1 MAPEEEQEDREENT
15 QGSLEEGSVAPSQGA
30 GLPPSPAP
38 HSQHPAGTQQ
48 GEEEDEMAKHLPS
61 VWHRP
66 FLAESG
72 LSRLM
77 NEVFGDFSDVGFDIS
92 PSVGKTD
99 VYEKDGNVI
108 YEIELPGIKKDEVE
122 IKIDQGR
129 LTISGETKR
138 SEEVK
143 QEDYFRIGRRYGRFH
158 RSLPLPADI
167 KDETEISVSLKH
179 GILMVSV
186 PLSKSIKE
194 KAKPIEVKVE

>member
-1 MAPEEEQEDREENT
+1 
-15 QGSLEEGSVAPSQGA
+15 VAR
-30 GLPPSPAP
+30 
-38 HSQHPAGTQQ
+38 
-48 GEEEDEMAKHLPS
+48 HLPS

-77 NEVFGDFSDVGFDIS
+77 DEIFGDFSDVGFDVS
-92 PSVGKTD
+92 PSVSRTD

-108 YEIELPGIKKDEVE
+108 YEMELPGVTKGEVE
-122 IKIDQGR
+122 IKVVERR

-143 QEDYFRIGRRYGRFH
+143 REDYFRIGRRYGRFH

-167 KDETEISVSLKH
+167 KDENAISASLKD
-179 GILMVSV
+179 GILKVSV

-194 KAKPIEVKVE
+194 KAKPVEVKVE

>member
-1 MAPEEEQEDREENT
+1 MAR
-15 QGSLEEGSVAPSQGA
+15 
-30 GLPPSPAP
+30 
-38 HSQHPAGTQQ
+38 
-48 GEEEDEMAKHLPS
+48 HLPS

-77 NEVFGDFSDVGFDIS
+77 DEIFGDFSDVGLDIS

-108 YEIELPGIKKDEVE
+108 YEMELPGVSKEEVE
-122 IKIDQGR
+122 ITVDHGR

-143 QEDYFRIGRRYGRFH
+143 RDDYFRIGRRYGRFH
-158 RSLPLPADI
+158 RSLPLPADV
-167 KDETEISVSLKH
+167 KDEKAISASLKE
-179 GILMVSV
+179 GILKVSV

-194 KAKPIEVKVE
+194 KAKPVEVKVE